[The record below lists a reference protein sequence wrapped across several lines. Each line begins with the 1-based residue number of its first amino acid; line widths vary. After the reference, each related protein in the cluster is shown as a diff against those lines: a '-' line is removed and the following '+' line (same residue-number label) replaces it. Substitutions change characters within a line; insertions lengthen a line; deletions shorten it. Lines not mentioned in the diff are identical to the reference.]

1 MTLTYESCSILLS
14 PSLKDL
20 TLTPCQSSNGLAIP
34 SFSLFPAASIL
45 TRFLGLCSMPTI
57 CIHLTHMTFM
67 ILENQHVPQ
76 EVVSR
81 VSRWTVTEGQE
92 PQSGNIN

>member
-1 MTLTYESCSILLS
+1 
-14 PSLKDL
+14 
-20 TLTPCQSSNGLAIP
+20 
-34 SFSLFPAASIL
+34 
-45 TRFLGLCSMPTI
+45 
-57 CIHLTHMTFM
+57 MTFM

-81 VSRWTVTEGQE
+81 VSRWTVREGQE